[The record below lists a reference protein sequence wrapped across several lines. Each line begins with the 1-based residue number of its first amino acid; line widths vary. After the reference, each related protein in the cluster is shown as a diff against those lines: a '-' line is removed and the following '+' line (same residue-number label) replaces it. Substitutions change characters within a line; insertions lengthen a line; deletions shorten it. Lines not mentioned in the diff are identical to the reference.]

1 MVDHPGGSAPLF
13 EPRSGESWR
22 DPFPMYKALRDHD
35 PVHRFENS
43 RGEFWA
49 LSRFKDVFAAAI
61 DARTFSSAQGL
72 TIAYGEMEEL
82 GLESPIVMMD
92 PPDHTALRKLATKHC
107 SV

>member
-61 DARTFSSAQGL
+61 DNAISGD
-72 TIAYGEMEEL
+72 G
-82 GLESPIVMMD
+82 IVSH
-92 PPDHTALRKLATKHC
+92 PPE
-107 SV
+107 